1 MGRHPNDW
9 MSAPP
14 NGFITAPPM
23 PAQAMAMPIA
33 RPAFFLNQLPIMTG
47 AGSRNANAAATPSTA
62 PATYHCHTALNCPMD
77 ANASAAATMPTLTST
92 RMLTFGNSFPATGSA
107 AVMHKPWIVKYSM
120 KLPCENCRSP
130 STAGTMMPAALLMV
144 PMPPACRKQQAMRMS
159 HAGCNRR
166 ERRSPPVWF
175 VVCCRM
181 RILPSPLWGRQ
192 AFERFRLKD
201 APFNHGTDAAE
212 ADRWRA

>member
-23 PAQAMAMPIA
+23 PEQAMAMPIA

-62 PATYHCHTALNCPMD
+62 PATYHCHTALN
-77 ANASAAATMPTLTST
+77 
-92 RMLTFGNSFPATGSA
+92 PATGSA